1 MGTKGFL
8 CLTLDNIMID
18 NADIE
23 KILDRADIVD
33 VISSFVELKKAGS
46 RYKACCPFHNEKT
59 PSFMVEPGR
68 GTWYCFGA
76 CKEGGNVIKFVQK
89 YNHMNFREACLWL
102 ADRYGVH
109 IEDEKEKPSAD
120 EIRRQKKRESMQ
132 IINQFAAEVFLQNL
146 SQPEADAARAK
157 IRQRWGD
164 TFPVEMGIGYAL
176 ADWSQL
182 SDMAATKGLSL
193 ELMEEMG
200 LIRKKKTGGYY
211 DFYRDRIM
219 IPIRDRFRN
228 IIGWTARDMSEV
240 DGTPKY
246 LNSCESDLYHKSS
259 SIFGIDNAIRQAA
272 KEEKFYCVEGAP
284 DVMRLQSIGVNN
296 TIASLGSAW
305 TKGQFEQ
312 LKRYATALCFLPDAD
327 PKPVNESYGT
337 GIAAVI
343 KSGVLA
349 MECGFS
355 VSVREIPLGEGNQ
368 KNDPDSYCTNISR
381 FNQLEEQDFITWYAG
396 YAFNKDGT
404 TEDKSA
410 AVSQIAK
417 LVALVGDEVKEAMYM
432 AKLRDTYNNKNL
444 WSMAINREKKKLNES
459 KAGKSQVIN
468 RDLLAKYGFFESNNC
483 YYSTNDG
490 KEFQWS
496 NFIMLPMFH
505 IKDSLMP
512 KRLYRIKNQNRQEE
526 IVEMKQEDLVSLSKF
541 KQKVEGLGNYIWLA
555 SEKEMTRLKMYLYEQ
570 TETATEITQLGWQR
584 KGFYAFGNG
593 VFDTDWHPVD
603 EYGIVRL
610 GEKGNFYLPAS
621 SLIYRDDDKLFQ
633 FERRFVHL
641 NYSSISLK
649 EYFTKL
655 VGVFGDNAKVG
666 ICFLLATLFRDI
678 ITGYTK
684 SFPILNLFGPK
695 GSGKSELGH
704 SLMALFII
712 ENIPPNIQNATI
724 PALADLVAQCANAL
738 VHIDEFKNN
747 IDIDKREYLK
757 GLWDGAGR
765 SRMNMDRDKKREIT
779 AVDSGVI
786 LSGQEMATAD
796 IALFSRLVFLTFAK
810 SEFTEEEKRRY
821 NELVEIRKRGLTH
834 LTLQILRHRARMEQQ
849 FISNYHTCLSDVLDA
864 LGAEKVEDRIL
875 RNWLIPLAA
884 FRTLEGVLDIPFS
897 YPDIRQVTVDG
908 ILRQNAECKSNNELA
923 NFWNVVS
930 YLQQD
935 GEIFI
940 EGDYRIE
947 YLNRFKSSL
956 IKIEQ
961 QYQEPKAI
969 LMMRKNRIFMLYKKF
984 GKQVGDSILP
994 EGSLIYYLE
1003 NSKEYMGKKNS
1014 VRFKNIQRGVE
1025 VQKVETTPTGGIAY
1039 KKTSTPD
1046 VALCFDYRMIRE
1058 TYNINLEVEVE
1069 GQELEDTDESE

>member
-1 MGTKGFL
+1 
-8 CLTLDNIMID
+8 
-18 NADIE
+18 
-23 KILDRADIVD
+23 
-33 VISSFVELKKAGS
+33 
-46 RYKACCPFHNEKT
+46 
-59 PSFMVEPGR
+59 
-68 GTWYCFGA
+68 
-76 CKEGGNVIKFVQK
+76 
-89 YNHMNFREACLWL
+89 
-102 ADRYGVH
+102 
-109 IEDEKEKPSAD
+109 
-120 EIRRQKKRESMQ
+120 
-132 IINQFAAEVFLQNL
+132 
-146 SQPEADAARAK
+146 
-157 IRQRWGD
+157 
-164 TFPVEMGIGYAL
+164 
-176 ADWSQL
+176 
-182 SDMAATKGLSL
+182 
-193 ELMEEMG
+193 
-200 LIRKKKTGGYY
+200 
-211 DFYRDRIM
+211 
-219 IPIRDRFRN
+219 
-228 IIGWTARDMSEV
+228 
-240 DGTPKY
+240 
-246 LNSCESDLYHKSS
+246 
-259 SIFGIDNAIRQAA
+259 
-272 KEEKFYCVEGAP
+272 
-284 DVMRLQSIGVNN
+284 
-296 TIASLGSAW
+296 
-305 TKGQFEQ
+305 
-312 LKRYATALCFLPDAD
+312 
-327 PKPVNESYGT
+327 
-337 GIAAVI
+337 
-343 KSGVLA
+343 
-349 MECGFS
+349 
-355 VSVREIPLGEGNQ
+355 
-368 KNDPDSYCTNISR
+368 
-381 FNQLEEQDFITWYAG
+381 
-396 YAFNKDGT
+396 
-404 TEDKSA
+404 
-410 AVSQIAK
+410 
-417 LVALVGDEVKEAMYM
+417 
-432 AKLRDTYNNKNL
+432 
-444 WSMAINREKKKLNES
+444 
-459 KAGKSQVIN
+459 
-468 RDLLAKYGFFESNNC
+468 
-483 YYSTNDG
+483 
-490 KEFQWS
+490 
-496 NFIMLPMFH
+496 
-505 IKDSLMP
+505 
-512 KRLYRIKNQNRQEE
+512 
-526 IVEMKQEDLVSLSKF
+526 MKQEDLVSLSKF

-593 VFDTDWHPVD
+593 VFDTEWHPVD

-649 EYFTKL
+649 EYFSKL

-704 SLMALFII
+704 SLMSLFII

-849 FISNYHTCLSDVLDA
+849 FVSNYHTCLSDVLEA

-875 RNWLIPLAA
+875 RNWIIPLAA

-947 YLNRFKSSL
+947 YLSRFKSSL
-956 IKIEQ
+956 VKIEQ

-984 GKQVGDSILP
+984 GKQVGDSVLP

-1025 VQKVETTPTGGIAY
+1025 VQKVETTPTGGLSY

-1069 GQELEDTDESE
+1069 GQESDNLENE

>member
-1 MGTKGFL
+1 
-8 CLTLDNIMID
+8 
-18 NADIE
+18 
-23 KILDRADIVD
+23 
-33 VISSFVELKKAGS
+33 
-46 RYKACCPFHNEKT
+46 
-59 PSFMVEPGR
+59 
-68 GTWYCFGA
+68 
-76 CKEGGNVIKFVQK
+76 
-89 YNHMNFREACLWL
+89 
-102 ADRYGVH
+102 
-109 IEDEKEKPSAD
+109 
-120 EIRRQKKRESMQ
+120 
-132 IINQFAAEVFLQNL
+132 
-146 SQPEADAARAK
+146 
-157 IRQRWGD
+157 
-164 TFPVEMGIGYAL
+164 
-176 ADWSQL
+176 
-182 SDMAATKGLSL
+182 
-193 ELMEEMG
+193 
-200 LIRKKKTGGYY
+200 
-211 DFYRDRIM
+211 
-219 IPIRDRFRN
+219 
-228 IIGWTARDMSEV
+228 
-240 DGTPKY
+240 
-246 LNSCESDLYHKSS
+246 
-259 SIFGIDNAIRQAA
+259 
-272 KEEKFYCVEGAP
+272 
-284 DVMRLQSIGVNN
+284 
-296 TIASLGSAW
+296 
-305 TKGQFEQ
+305 
-312 LKRYATALCFLPDAD
+312 
-327 PKPVNESYGT
+327 
-337 GIAAVI
+337 
-343 KSGVLA
+343 
-349 MECGFS
+349 
-355 VSVREIPLGEGNQ
+355 
-368 KNDPDSYCTNISR
+368 
-381 FNQLEEQDFITWYAG
+381 
-396 YAFNKDGT
+396 
-404 TEDKSA
+404 
-410 AVSQIAK
+410 
-417 LVALVGDEVKEAMYM
+417 
-432 AKLRDTYNNKNL
+432 
-444 WSMAINREKKKLNES
+444 
-459 KAGKSQVIN
+459 
-468 RDLLAKYGFFESNNC
+468 
-483 YYSTNDG
+483 
-490 KEFQWS
+490 
-496 NFIMLPMFH
+496 
-505 IKDSLMP
+505 
-512 KRLYRIKNQNRQEE
+512 
-526 IVEMKQEDLVSLSKF
+526 
-541 KQKVEGLGNYIWLA
+541 
-555 SEKEMTRLKMYLYEQ
+555 MYLYEQ
-570 TETATEITQLGWQR
+570 TETAVEITQLGWNR

-593 VFDTDWHPVD
+593 VFDTEWHPVD

-610 GEKGNFYLPAS
+610 GDKGNYYLPAS

-796 IALFSRLVFLTFAK
+796 IALFSRLIFLTFAK

-849 FISNYHTCLSDVLDA
+849 FISNYHTCLSDVLET
-864 LGAEKVEDRIL
+864 LGSEKVEDRIL
-875 RNWLIPLAA
+875 RNWIIPLAA
-884 FRTLEGVLDIPFS
+884 FRTLEGVLDIPFP
-897 YPDIRQVTVDG
+897 YQDIRRVTLDG
-908 ILRQNAECKSNNELA
+908 IIRQNAECKSNNELA

-961 QYQEPKAI
+961 VYQEPKSI

-994 EGSLIYYLE
+994 EGSLMYYLE

-1014 VRFKNIQRGVE
+1014 VRFKNIQHGIE
-1025 VQKVETTPTGGIAY
+1025 VQKMETTPTGGVSY

-1069 GQELEDTDESE
+1069 GRETEEEDLD

>member
-1 MGTKGFL
+1 
-8 CLTLDNIMID
+8 
-18 NADIE
+18 
-23 KILDRADIVD
+23 
-33 VISSFVELKKAGS
+33 
-46 RYKACCPFHNEKT
+46 
-59 PSFMVEPGR
+59 
-68 GTWYCFGA
+68 
-76 CKEGGNVIKFVQK
+76 
-89 YNHMNFREACLWL
+89 
-102 ADRYGVH
+102 
-109 IEDEKEKPSAD
+109 
-120 EIRRQKKRESMQ
+120 
-132 IINQFAAEVFLQNL
+132 
-146 SQPEADAARAK
+146 
-157 IRQRWGD
+157 
-164 TFPVEMGIGYAL
+164 
-176 ADWSQL
+176 
-182 SDMAATKGLSL
+182 
-193 ELMEEMG
+193 
-200 LIRKKKTGGYY
+200 
-211 DFYRDRIM
+211 
-219 IPIRDRFRN
+219 
-228 IIGWTARDMSEV
+228 
-240 DGTPKY
+240 
-246 LNSCESDLYHKSS
+246 
-259 SIFGIDNAIRQAA
+259 
-272 KEEKFYCVEGAP
+272 
-284 DVMRLQSIGVNN
+284 
-296 TIASLGSAW
+296 
-305 TKGQFEQ
+305 
-312 LKRYATALCFLPDAD
+312 
-327 PKPVNESYGT
+327 
-337 GIAAVI
+337 
-343 KSGVLA
+343 
-349 MECGFS
+349 
-355 VSVREIPLGEGNQ
+355 
-368 KNDPDSYCTNISR
+368 
-381 FNQLEEQDFITWYAG
+381 
-396 YAFNKDGT
+396 
-404 TEDKSA
+404 
-410 AVSQIAK
+410 
-417 LVALVGDEVKEAMYM
+417 
-432 AKLRDTYNNKNL
+432 
-444 WSMAINREKKKLNES
+444 
-459 KAGKSQVIN
+459 
-468 RDLLAKYGFFESNNC
+468 
-483 YYSTNDG
+483 
-490 KEFQWS
+490 
-496 NFIMLPMFH
+496 MLPMFH
-505 IKDSLMP
+505 IKDSLNP

-555 SEKEMTRLKMYLYEQ
+555 TEKEMTRLKMYLYEQ
-570 TETATEITQLGWQR
+570 TETAVEITQLGWNR

-593 VFDTDWHPVD
+593 VFDTEWHPVD

-610 GEKGNFYLPAS
+610 GDKGNYYLPAS

-796 IALFSRLVFLTFAK
+796 IALFSRLIFLTFAK

-849 FISNYHTCLSDVLDA
+849 FISNYHTCLSDVLET
-864 LGAEKVEDRIL
+864 LGSEKVEDRIL
-875 RNWLIPLAA
+875 RNWIIPLAA
-884 FRTLEGVLDIPFS
+884 FRTLEGVLDIPFP
-897 YPDIRQVTVDG
+897 YQDIRRVTLDG
-908 ILRQNAECKSNNELA
+908 IIRQNAECKSNNELA

-961 QYQEPKAI
+961 VYQEPKSI

-994 EGSLIYYLE
+994 EGSLMYYLE

-1014 VRFKNIQRGVE
+1014 VRFKNIQHGIE
-1025 VQKVETTPTGGIAY
+1025 VQKMETTPTGGVSY

-1069 GQELEDTDESE
+1069 GRETEEEDLD

>member
-1 MGTKGFL
+1 
-8 CLTLDNIMID
+8 MIS
-18 NADIE
+18 NSDIE

-33 VISSFVELKKAGS
+33 VISGFVELKRAGV
-46 RYKACCPFHNEKT
+46 RYKACCPFHQEDT

-102 ADRYGVH
+102 ADKYGIQ
-109 IEDEKEKPSAD
+109 IEDEQEKPSAD
-120 EIRRQKKRESMQ
+120 EIRRQKKRESMLF
-132 IINQFAAEVFLQNL
+132 INQFAAEVFLQNL
-146 SQPEADAARAK
+146 SRPEAEAARTK
-157 IRQRWGD
+157 IRQRWGESVP
-164 TFPVEMGIGYAL
+164 TEVGIGYAL
-176 ADWSQL
+176 AEWSQL
-182 SDMAATKGLSL
+182 SDMAVAKGLSL
-193 ELMEEMG
+193 ELMKEMG
-200 LIRKKKTGGYY
+200 LIKKKGNGRYY
-211 DFYRDRIM
+211 DTYRDRIM

-228 IIGWTARDMSEV
+228 IIGWTARDMSGVE
-240 DGTPKY
+240 GSSKY
-246 LNSCESDLYHKSS
+246 LNSCESDLYHKGR
-259 SIFGIDNAIRQAA
+259 SIFGIDNAIRQAT
-272 KEEKFYCVEGAP
+272 KEEKFYCVEGGP
-284 DVMRLQSIGVNN
+284 DVLKLQSIEIYNVV
-296 TIASLGSAW
+296 SPLGSAW
-305 TKGQFEQ
+305 TKEQFEQ
-312 LKRYATALCFLPDAD
+312 LKRYATSLCFLPDAD
-327 PKPVNESYGT
+327 AIKPGEQYGT

-343 KSGVLA
+343 KSGQLA

-355 VSVREIPLGEGNQ
+355 VSVKEIPCGEGNT
-368 KNDPDSYCTNISR
+368 KNDPDSYCTSR
-381 FNQLEEQDFITWYAG
+381 TKFKDLDEVDFITWYAG
-396 YAFNKDGT
+396 YAFKADGT
-404 TEDKSA
+404 TEDKSS
-410 AVSQIAK
+410 AVSKIAQM
-417 LVALVGDEVKEAMYM
+417 VAMVGDEVKEQMYLEQL
-432 AKLRDTYNNKNL
+432 KKIYNHKNL
-444 WSMAINREKKKLNES
+444 WLTAINREKKKISES
-459 KAGKSQVIN
+459 KADKTQTIN

-490 KEFQWS
+490 KEYQWS
-496 NFIMLPMFH
+496 NFVMQPMFH
-505 IKDSLMP
+505 IKDSLNP

-555 SEKEMTRLKMYLYEQ
+555 TEKEMTRLKMYLYEQ
-570 TETATEITQLGWQR
+570 TETAVEITQLGWQR

-593 VFDTDWHPVD
+593 VFDTEWHPVD
-603 EYGIVRL
+603 DYGIVRL
-610 GEKGNFYLPAS
+610 GDKGNYYLPAS

-641 NYSSISLK
+641 NYSGISMRD
-649 EYFTKL
+649 YFTKL

-666 ICFLLATLFRDI
+666 ICFLLATLFRDV

-704 SLMALFII
+704 SLMSLFII
-712 ENIPPNIQNATI
+712 DNTPPNIQNATI
-724 PALADLVAQCANAL
+724 PALAELVAQCSNAL

-765 SRMNMDRDKKREIT
+765 SRINMDRDKKREIT

-796 IALFSRLVFLTFAK
+796 IALFSRLIFLTFSK
-810 SEFTEEEKRRY
+810 SEFTDAEKKRY
-821 NELVEIRKRGLTH
+821 SELVDIRKRGLSH
-834 LTLQILRHRARMEQQ
+834 LTLQILRHRAKMEQQ
-849 FISNYHTCLSDVLDA
+849 FVSNFHSCLSDIIEG

-875 RNWLIPLAA
+875 RNWIIPLAA
-884 FRTLEGVLDIPFS
+884 FRTLEGVLDLPFS
-897 YPDIRQVTVDG
+897 YQDIRKVTLDG
-908 ILRQNAECKSNNELA
+908 IVRQNAECKSNNELA

-947 YLNRFKSSL
+947 YVNKFKSNL

-994 EGSLIYYLE
+994 EGSLVYYLE

-1025 VQKVETTPTGGIAY
+1025 VQKIETTPTGGISY

-1046 VALCFDYRMIRE
+1046 IALCFDYKMIKD

-1069 GQELEDTDESE
+1069 GNETTSDDLDE

>member
-1 MGTKGFL
+1 
-8 CLTLDNIMID
+8 
-18 NADIE
+18 
-23 KILDRADIVD
+23 
-33 VISSFVELKKAGS
+33 
-46 RYKACCPFHNEKT
+46 
-59 PSFMVEPGR
+59 
-68 GTWYCFGA
+68 
-76 CKEGGNVIKFVQK
+76 
-89 YNHMNFREACLWL
+89 
-102 ADRYGVH
+102 
-109 IEDEKEKPSAD
+109 
-120 EIRRQKKRESMQ
+120 
-132 IINQFAAEVFLQNL
+132 
-146 SQPEADAARAK
+146 
-157 IRQRWGD
+157 
-164 TFPVEMGIGYAL
+164 
-176 ADWSQL
+176 
-182 SDMAATKGLSL
+182 
-193 ELMEEMG
+193 
-200 LIRKKKTGGYY
+200 
-211 DFYRDRIM
+211 
-219 IPIRDRFRN
+219 
-228 IIGWTARDMSEV
+228 
-240 DGTPKY
+240 
-246 LNSCESDLYHKSS
+246 
-259 SIFGIDNAIRQAA
+259 
-272 KEEKFYCVEGAP
+272 
-284 DVMRLQSIGVNN
+284 
-296 TIASLGSAW
+296 
-305 TKGQFEQ
+305 
-312 LKRYATALCFLPDAD
+312 
-327 PKPVNESYGT
+327 
-337 GIAAVI
+337 
-343 KSGVLA
+343 
-349 MECGFS
+349 
-355 VSVREIPLGEGNQ
+355 
-368 KNDPDSYCTNISR
+368 
-381 FNQLEEQDFITWYAG
+381 
-396 YAFNKDGT
+396 
-404 TEDKSA
+404 
-410 AVSQIAK
+410 
-417 LVALVGDEVKEAMYM
+417 
-432 AKLRDTYNNKNL
+432 
-444 WSMAINREKKKLNES
+444 
-459 KAGKSQVIN
+459 
-468 RDLLAKYGFFESNNC
+468 
-483 YYSTNDG
+483 
-490 KEFQWS
+490 
-496 NFIMLPMFH
+496 MLPMFH
-505 IKDSLMP
+505 IKDSLNP

-555 SEKEMTRLKMYLYEQ
+555 TEKEMTRLKMYLYEQ
-570 TETATEITQLGWQR
+570 TETAVEITQLGWNR

-593 VFDTDWHPVD
+593 VFDTEWHPVD

-610 GEKGNFYLPAS
+610 GDKGNYYLPAS

-796 IALFSRLVFLTFAK
+796 IALFSRLIFLTFAK
-810 SEFTEEEKRRY
+810 SEFTEEEKHRY

-849 FISNYHTCLSDVLDA
+849 FISNYHTCLSDVLET
-864 LGAEKVEDRIL
+864 LGSEKVEDRIL
-875 RNWLIPLAA
+875 RNWIIPLAA
-884 FRTLEGVLDIPFS
+884 FRTLEGVLDIPFP
-897 YPDIRQVTVDG
+897 YQDIRRVTLDG
-908 ILRQNAECKSNNELA
+908 IIRQNAECKSNNELA

-961 QYQEPKAI
+961 VYQEPKSI

-994 EGSLIYYLE
+994 EGSLMYYLE

-1014 VRFKNIQRGVE
+1014 VRFKNIQHGIE
-1025 VQKVETTPTGGIAY
+1025 VQKMETTPTGGVSY

-1069 GQELEDTDESE
+1069 GRETEEEDLD

>member
-1 MGTKGFL
+1 M
-8 CLTLDNIMID
+8 
-18 NADIE
+18 
-23 KILDRADIVD
+23 
-33 VISSFVELKKAGS
+33 
-46 RYKACCPFHNEKT
+46 
-59 PSFMVEPGR
+59 
-68 GTWYCFGA
+68 
-76 CKEGGNVIKFVQK
+76 
-89 YNHMNFREACLWL
+89 
-102 ADRYGVH
+102 
-109 IEDEKEKPSAD
+109 
-120 EIRRQKKRESMQ
+120 
-132 IINQFAAEVFLQNL
+132 
-146 SQPEADAARAK
+146 
-157 IRQRWGD
+157 
-164 TFPVEMGIGYAL
+164 
-176 ADWSQL
+176 
-182 SDMAATKGLSL
+182 
-193 ELMEEMG
+193 
-200 LIRKKKTGGYY
+200 
-211 DFYRDRIM
+211 
-219 IPIRDRFRN
+219 
-228 IIGWTARDMSEV
+228 
-240 DGTPKY
+240 
-246 LNSCESDLYHKSS
+246 
-259 SIFGIDNAIRQAA
+259 
-272 KEEKFYCVEGAP
+272 
-284 DVMRLQSIGVNN
+284 
-296 TIASLGSAW
+296 
-305 TKGQFEQ
+305 
-312 LKRYATALCFLPDAD
+312 
-327 PKPVNESYGT
+327 
-337 GIAAVI
+337 
-343 KSGVLA
+343 
-349 MECGFS
+349 
-355 VSVREIPLGEGNQ
+355 
-368 KNDPDSYCTNISR
+368 
-381 FNQLEEQDFITWYAG
+381 
-396 YAFNKDGT
+396 
-404 TEDKSA
+404 
-410 AVSQIAK
+410 
-417 LVALVGDEVKEAMYM
+417 
-432 AKLRDTYNNKNL
+432 
-444 WSMAINREKKKLNES
+444 
-459 KAGKSQVIN
+459 
-468 RDLLAKYGFFESNNC
+468 
-483 YYSTNDG
+483 
-490 KEFQWS
+490 
-496 NFIMLPMFH
+496 
-505 IKDSLMP
+505 
-512 KRLYRIKNQNRQEE
+512 
-526 IVEMKQEDLVSLSKF
+526 
-541 KQKVEGLGNYIWLA
+541 
-555 SEKEMTRLKMYLYEQ
+555 
-570 TETATEITQLGWQR
+570 
-584 KGFYAFGNG
+584 
-593 VFDTDWHPVD
+593 
-603 EYGIVRL
+603 RL

-875 RNWLIPLAA
+875 RNWIIPLAA

-961 QYQEPKAI
+961 QYQDPKPI

-1025 VQKVETTPTGGIAY
+1025 VQKVETTPTGGISY

>member
-1 MGTKGFL
+1 
-8 CLTLDNIMID
+8 MIS
-18 NADIE
+18 NSDIE

-33 VISSFVELKKAGS
+33 VISGFVELKRAGV
-46 RYKACCPFHNEKT
+46 RYKACCPFHQEDT

-102 ADRYGVH
+102 ADKYG
-109 IEDEKEKPSAD
+109 IQIDDEQEKPSAD
-120 EIRRQKKRESMQ
+120 EIRRQKKRESMLF
-132 IINQFAAEVFLQNL
+132 INQFAAEVFLQNL
-146 SQPEADAARAK
+146 SRPEAEAARSK
-157 IRQRWGD
+157 IRQRWGESVP
-164 TFPVEMGIGYAL
+164 TEVGIGYAL
-176 ADWSQL
+176 AEWSQL
-182 SDMAATKGLSL
+182 SDMAVAKGLSL
-193 ELMEEMG
+193 ELMKEMG
-200 LIRKKKTGGYY
+200 LIKKKGNGRYY
-211 DFYRDRIM
+211 DTYRDRIM

-228 IIGWTARDMSEV
+228 IIGWTARDMSGVE
-240 DGTPKY
+240 GSSKY
-246 LNSCESDLYHKSS
+246 LNSCESDLYHKGR
-259 SIFGIDNAIRQAA
+259 SIFGIDNAIRQAT
-272 KEEKFYCVEGAP
+272 KEEKFYCVEGGP
-284 DVMRLQSIGVNN
+284 DVLKLQSIEIYNVV
-296 TIASLGSAW
+296 SPLGSAW
-305 TKGQFEQ
+305 TKEQFEQ
-312 LKRYATALCFLPDAD
+312 LKRYATSLCFLPDAD
-327 PKPVNESYGT
+327 AIKPGEQYGT

-343 KSGVLA
+343 KSGQLA

-355 VSVREIPLGEGNQ
+355 VSVKEIPCGEGNT
-368 KNDPDSYCTNISR
+368 KNDPDSYCTSR
-381 FNQLEEQDFITWYAG
+381 TKFKDLDEVDFITWYAG
-396 YAFNKDGT
+396 YAFKADGT

-410 AVSQIAK
+410 AVTKIAK
-417 LVALVGDEVKEAMYM
+417 MVAMVGDEVKEQMYLEQL
-432 AKLRDTYNNKNL
+432 KKIYNHKNL
-444 WSMAINREKKKLNES
+444 WITAINREKKKISES
-459 KAGKSQVIN
+459 KADKTQTIN

-483 YYSTNDG
+483 YYSTNEG

-496 NFIMLPMFH
+496 NFVMLPMFH
-505 IKDSLMP
+505 IKDSLNP

-555 SEKEMTRLKMYLYEQ
+555 TEKEMTRLKMYLYEQ
-570 TETATEITQLGWQR
+570 TETAVEITQLGWNR

-593 VFDTDWHPVD
+593 VFDTEWHPVD

-610 GEKGNFYLPAS
+610 GEKGNYYLPAS

-649 EYFTKL
+649 EYFSKL

-666 ICFLLATLFRDI
+666 ICFLLATLFRDV

-695 GSGKSELGH
+695 GSGKSEPGH

-796 IALFSRLVFLTFAK
+796 IALFSRLIFLTFAK

-849 FISNYHTCLSDVLDA
+849 FISNYHTCLSDVLEA

-875 RNWLIPLAA
+875 RNWIIPLAA
-884 FRTLEGVLDIPFS
+884 FRTLEGVLEIPFS
-897 YPDIRQVTVDG
+897 YQDIRRVTLDG
-908 ILRQNAECKSNNELA
+908 IIRQNAECKSNNELA

-947 YLNRFKSSL
+947 YLNKFKSSL

-961 QYQEPKAI
+961 VYQEPKPI

-994 EGSLIYYLE
+994 EGSLMYYLE

-1014 VRFKNIQRGVE
+1014 VRFKNIQHGVE
-1025 VQKVETTPTGGIAY
+1025 VQKMETTPTGGVSY

-1069 GQELEDTDESE
+1069 GRETAEEDID

>member
-1 MGTKGFL
+1 
-8 CLTLDNIMID
+8 
-18 NADIE
+18 
-23 KILDRADIVD
+23 
-33 VISSFVELKKAGS
+33 
-46 RYKACCPFHNEKT
+46 
-59 PSFMVEPGR
+59 
-68 GTWYCFGA
+68 
-76 CKEGGNVIKFVQK
+76 
-89 YNHMNFREACLWL
+89 
-102 ADRYGVH
+102 
-109 IEDEKEKPSAD
+109 
-120 EIRRQKKRESMQ
+120 
-132 IINQFAAEVFLQNL
+132 
-146 SQPEADAARAK
+146 
-157 IRQRWGD
+157 
-164 TFPVEMGIGYAL
+164 
-176 ADWSQL
+176 
-182 SDMAATKGLSL
+182 
-193 ELMEEMG
+193 
-200 LIRKKKTGGYY
+200 
-211 DFYRDRIM
+211 
-219 IPIRDRFRN
+219 
-228 IIGWTARDMSEV
+228 
-240 DGTPKY
+240 
-246 LNSCESDLYHKSS
+246 
-259 SIFGIDNAIRQAA
+259 
-272 KEEKFYCVEGAP
+272 
-284 DVMRLQSIGVNN
+284 
-296 TIASLGSAW
+296 
-305 TKGQFEQ
+305 
-312 LKRYATALCFLPDAD
+312 
-327 PKPVNESYGT
+327 
-337 GIAAVI
+337 
-343 KSGVLA
+343 
-349 MECGFS
+349 
-355 VSVREIPLGEGNQ
+355 
-368 KNDPDSYCTNISR
+368 
-381 FNQLEEQDFITWYAG
+381 
-396 YAFNKDGT
+396 
-404 TEDKSA
+404 
-410 AVSQIAK
+410 
-417 LVALVGDEVKEAMYM
+417 
-432 AKLRDTYNNKNL
+432 
-444 WSMAINREKKKLNES
+444 
-459 KAGKSQVIN
+459 
-468 RDLLAKYGFFESNNC
+468 
-483 YYSTNDG
+483 
-490 KEFQWS
+490 
-496 NFIMLPMFH
+496 MLPMFH
-505 IKDSLMP
+505 IKDSMMP
-512 KRLYRIKNQNRQEE
+512 KRLYRIKNQSRQEE

-593 VFDTDWHPVD
+593 VFDTEWHPVD

-649 EYFTKL
+649 EYFSKL

-849 FISNYHTCLSDVLDA
+849 FVSNYHTCLSDVLEA

-875 RNWLIPLAA
+875 RNWIIPLAA

-947 YLNRFKSSL
+947 YLSRFKSSL
-956 IKIEQ
+956 VKIEQ

-984 GKQVGDSILP
+984 GKQVGDSVLP

-1025 VQKVETTPTGGIAY
+1025 VQKVETTPTGGLSY

-1069 GQELEDTDESE
+1069 GQESDDLENE

>member
-1 MGTKGFL
+1 
-8 CLTLDNIMID
+8 
-18 NADIE
+18 
-23 KILDRADIVD
+23 
-33 VISSFVELKKAGS
+33 
-46 RYKACCPFHNEKT
+46 
-59 PSFMVEPGR
+59 
-68 GTWYCFGA
+68 
-76 CKEGGNVIKFVQK
+76 
-89 YNHMNFREACLWL
+89 
-102 ADRYGVH
+102 
-109 IEDEKEKPSAD
+109 
-120 EIRRQKKRESMQ
+120 
-132 IINQFAAEVFLQNL
+132 
-146 SQPEADAARAK
+146 
-157 IRQRWGD
+157 
-164 TFPVEMGIGYAL
+164 
-176 ADWSQL
+176 
-182 SDMAATKGLSL
+182 
-193 ELMEEMG
+193 
-200 LIRKKKTGGYY
+200 
-211 DFYRDRIM
+211 
-219 IPIRDRFRN
+219 
-228 IIGWTARDMSEV
+228 
-240 DGTPKY
+240 
-246 LNSCESDLYHKSS
+246 
-259 SIFGIDNAIRQAA
+259 
-272 KEEKFYCVEGAP
+272 
-284 DVMRLQSIGVNN
+284 
-296 TIASLGSAW
+296 
-305 TKGQFEQ
+305 
-312 LKRYATALCFLPDAD
+312 
-327 PKPVNESYGT
+327 
-337 GIAAVI
+337 
-343 KSGVLA
+343 
-349 MECGFS
+349 
-355 VSVREIPLGEGNQ
+355 
-368 KNDPDSYCTNISR
+368 
-381 FNQLEEQDFITWYAG
+381 
-396 YAFNKDGT
+396 
-404 TEDKSA
+404 
-410 AVSQIAK
+410 
-417 LVALVGDEVKEAMYM
+417 
-432 AKLRDTYNNKNL
+432 
-444 WSMAINREKKKLNES
+444 
-459 KAGKSQVIN
+459 
-468 RDLLAKYGFFESNNC
+468 
-483 YYSTNDG
+483 
-490 KEFQWS
+490 
-496 NFIMLPMFH
+496 
-505 IKDSLMP
+505 
-512 KRLYRIKNQNRQEE
+512 
-526 IVEMKQEDLVSLSKF
+526 MKQEDLVSLSKF

-570 TETATEITQLGWQR
+570 TETAIEITQLGWQR

-593 VFDTDWHPVD
+593 VFDTEWHPVD

-649 EYFTKL
+649 EYFSKL

-849 FISNYHTCLSDVLDA
+849 FVSNYHTCLSDVLEA

-875 RNWLIPLAA
+875 RNWIIPLAA

-947 YLNRFKSSL
+947 YLSRFKSTL
-956 IKIEQ
+956 VKIEQ

-984 GKQVGDSILP
+984 GKQVGDSVLP

-1025 VQKVETTPTGGIAY
+1025 VQKVETTPTGGLSY

-1069 GQELEDTDESE
+1069 GQESDDLENE

>member
-1 MGTKGFL
+1 
-8 CLTLDNIMID
+8 
-18 NADIE
+18 
-23 KILDRADIVD
+23 
-33 VISSFVELKKAGS
+33 
-46 RYKACCPFHNEKT
+46 
-59 PSFMVEPGR
+59 
-68 GTWYCFGA
+68 
-76 CKEGGNVIKFVQK
+76 
-89 YNHMNFREACLWL
+89 
-102 ADRYGVH
+102 
-109 IEDEKEKPSAD
+109 
-120 EIRRQKKRESMQ
+120 
-132 IINQFAAEVFLQNL
+132 
-146 SQPEADAARAK
+146 
-157 IRQRWGD
+157 
-164 TFPVEMGIGYAL
+164 
-176 ADWSQL
+176 
-182 SDMAATKGLSL
+182 
-193 ELMEEMG
+193 
-200 LIRKKKTGGYY
+200 
-211 DFYRDRIM
+211 
-219 IPIRDRFRN
+219 
-228 IIGWTARDMSEV
+228 
-240 DGTPKY
+240 
-246 LNSCESDLYHKSS
+246 
-259 SIFGIDNAIRQAA
+259 
-272 KEEKFYCVEGAP
+272 
-284 DVMRLQSIGVNN
+284 
-296 TIASLGSAW
+296 
-305 TKGQFEQ
+305 
-312 LKRYATALCFLPDAD
+312 
-327 PKPVNESYGT
+327 
-337 GIAAVI
+337 
-343 KSGVLA
+343 
-349 MECGFS
+349 
-355 VSVREIPLGEGNQ
+355 
-368 KNDPDSYCTNISR
+368 
-381 FNQLEEQDFITWYAG
+381 
-396 YAFNKDGT
+396 
-404 TEDKSA
+404 
-410 AVSQIAK
+410 
-417 LVALVGDEVKEAMYM
+417 
-432 AKLRDTYNNKNL
+432 
-444 WSMAINREKKKLNES
+444 
-459 KAGKSQVIN
+459 
-468 RDLLAKYGFFESNNC
+468 
-483 YYSTNDG
+483 
-490 KEFQWS
+490 
-496 NFIMLPMFH
+496 MFH
-505 IKDSLMP
+505 IKDSLNP

-555 SEKEMTRLKMYLYEQ
+555 TEKEMTRLKMYLYEQ
-570 TETATEITQLGWQR
+570 TETAVEITQLGWNR

-593 VFDTDWHPVD
+593 VFDTEWHPVD

-610 GEKGNFYLPAS
+610 GDKGNYYLPAS

-796 IALFSRLVFLTFAK
+796 IALFSRLIFLTFAK

-849 FISNYHTCLSDVLDA
+849 FISNYHTCLSDVLET
-864 LGAEKVEDRIL
+864 LGSEKVEDRIL
-875 RNWLIPLAA
+875 RNWIIPLAA
-884 FRTLEGVLDIPFS
+884 FRTLEGVLDIPFP
-897 YPDIRQVTVDG
+897 YQDIRRVTLDG
-908 ILRQNAECKSNNELA
+908 IIRQNAECKSNNELA

-961 QYQEPKAI
+961 VYQEPKSI

-994 EGSLIYYLE
+994 EGSLMYYLE

-1014 VRFKNIQRGVE
+1014 VRFKNIQHGIE
-1025 VQKVETTPTGGIAY
+1025 VQKMETTPTGGVSY

-1069 GQELEDTDESE
+1069 GRETEEEDLD

>member
-1 MGTKGFL
+1 
-8 CLTLDNIMID
+8 
-18 NADIE
+18 
-23 KILDRADIVD
+23 
-33 VISSFVELKKAGS
+33 
-46 RYKACCPFHNEKT
+46 
-59 PSFMVEPGR
+59 
-68 GTWYCFGA
+68 
-76 CKEGGNVIKFVQK
+76 
-89 YNHMNFREACLWL
+89 
-102 ADRYGVH
+102 
-109 IEDEKEKPSAD
+109 
-120 EIRRQKKRESMQ
+120 
-132 IINQFAAEVFLQNL
+132 
-146 SQPEADAARAK
+146 
-157 IRQRWGD
+157 
-164 TFPVEMGIGYAL
+164 
-176 ADWSQL
+176 
-182 SDMAATKGLSL
+182 
-193 ELMEEMG
+193 
-200 LIRKKKTGGYY
+200 
-211 DFYRDRIM
+211 
-219 IPIRDRFRN
+219 
-228 IIGWTARDMSEV
+228 
-240 DGTPKY
+240 
-246 LNSCESDLYHKSS
+246 
-259 SIFGIDNAIRQAA
+259 
-272 KEEKFYCVEGAP
+272 
-284 DVMRLQSIGVNN
+284 
-296 TIASLGSAW
+296 
-305 TKGQFEQ
+305 
-312 LKRYATALCFLPDAD
+312 
-327 PKPVNESYGT
+327 
-337 GIAAVI
+337 
-343 KSGVLA
+343 
-349 MECGFS
+349 
-355 VSVREIPLGEGNQ
+355 
-368 KNDPDSYCTNISR
+368 
-381 FNQLEEQDFITWYAG
+381 
-396 YAFNKDGT
+396 
-404 TEDKSA
+404 
-410 AVSQIAK
+410 
-417 LVALVGDEVKEAMYM
+417 
-432 AKLRDTYNNKNL
+432 
-444 WSMAINREKKKLNES
+444 
-459 KAGKSQVIN
+459 
-468 RDLLAKYGFFESNNC
+468 
-483 YYSTNDG
+483 
-490 KEFQWS
+490 
-496 NFIMLPMFH
+496 
-505 IKDSLMP
+505 MP

-593 VFDTDWHPVD
+593 VFDTEWHPVD

-875 RNWLIPLAA
+875 RNWIIPLAA

-961 QYQEPKAI
+961 QYQDPKPI

-1025 VQKVETTPTGGIAY
+1025 VTKVETTPTGGIAY

>member
-1 MGTKGFL
+1 
-8 CLTLDNIMID
+8 
-18 NADIE
+18 
-23 KILDRADIVD
+23 
-33 VISSFVELKKAGS
+33 
-46 RYKACCPFHNEKT
+46 
-59 PSFMVEPGR
+59 
-68 GTWYCFGA
+68 
-76 CKEGGNVIKFVQK
+76 
-89 YNHMNFREACLWL
+89 
-102 ADRYGVH
+102 
-109 IEDEKEKPSAD
+109 
-120 EIRRQKKRESMQ
+120 
-132 IINQFAAEVFLQNL
+132 
-146 SQPEADAARAK
+146 
-157 IRQRWGD
+157 
-164 TFPVEMGIGYAL
+164 
-176 ADWSQL
+176 
-182 SDMAATKGLSL
+182 
-193 ELMEEMG
+193 
-200 LIRKKKTGGYY
+200 
-211 DFYRDRIM
+211 
-219 IPIRDRFRN
+219 
-228 IIGWTARDMSEV
+228 
-240 DGTPKY
+240 
-246 LNSCESDLYHKSS
+246 
-259 SIFGIDNAIRQAA
+259 
-272 KEEKFYCVEGAP
+272 
-284 DVMRLQSIGVNN
+284 
-296 TIASLGSAW
+296 
-305 TKGQFEQ
+305 
-312 LKRYATALCFLPDAD
+312 
-327 PKPVNESYGT
+327 
-337 GIAAVI
+337 
-343 KSGVLA
+343 
-349 MECGFS
+349 
-355 VSVREIPLGEGNQ
+355 
-368 KNDPDSYCTNISR
+368 
-381 FNQLEEQDFITWYAG
+381 
-396 YAFNKDGT
+396 
-404 TEDKSA
+404 
-410 AVSQIAK
+410 
-417 LVALVGDEVKEAMYM
+417 
-432 AKLRDTYNNKNL
+432 
-444 WSMAINREKKKLNES
+444 
-459 KAGKSQVIN
+459 
-468 RDLLAKYGFFESNNC
+468 
-483 YYSTNDG
+483 
-490 KEFQWS
+490 
-496 NFIMLPMFH
+496 
-505 IKDSLMP
+505 
-512 KRLYRIKNQNRQEE
+512 
-526 IVEMKQEDLVSLSKF
+526 
-541 KQKVEGLGNYIWLA
+541 
-555 SEKEMTRLKMYLYEQ
+555 MYLYEQ

-593 VFDTDWHPVD
+593 VFDTEWHPVD

-649 EYFTKL
+649 EYFSKL

-849 FISNYHTCLSDVLDA
+849 FVSNYHTCLSDVLEF

-875 RNWLIPLAA
+875 RNWIIPLAA

-947 YLNRFKSSL
+947 YLSRFKSSL
-956 IKIEQ
+956 VKIEQ

-984 GKQVGDSILP
+984 GKQVGDSVLP

-1025 VQKVETTPTGGIAY
+1025 VQKVETTPTGGLSY

-1069 GQELEDTDESE
+1069 GQESDDLENE

>member
-1 MGTKGFL
+1 
-8 CLTLDNIMID
+8 
-18 NADIE
+18 
-23 KILDRADIVD
+23 
-33 VISSFVELKKAGS
+33 
-46 RYKACCPFHNEKT
+46 
-59 PSFMVEPGR
+59 
-68 GTWYCFGA
+68 
-76 CKEGGNVIKFVQK
+76 
-89 YNHMNFREACLWL
+89 
-102 ADRYGVH
+102 
-109 IEDEKEKPSAD
+109 
-120 EIRRQKKRESMQ
+120 
-132 IINQFAAEVFLQNL
+132 
-146 SQPEADAARAK
+146 
-157 IRQRWGD
+157 
-164 TFPVEMGIGYAL
+164 
-176 ADWSQL
+176 
-182 SDMAATKGLSL
+182 
-193 ELMEEMG
+193 
-200 LIRKKKTGGYY
+200 
-211 DFYRDRIM
+211 
-219 IPIRDRFRN
+219 
-228 IIGWTARDMSEV
+228 
-240 DGTPKY
+240 
-246 LNSCESDLYHKSS
+246 
-259 SIFGIDNAIRQAA
+259 
-272 KEEKFYCVEGAP
+272 
-284 DVMRLQSIGVNN
+284 
-296 TIASLGSAW
+296 
-305 TKGQFEQ
+305 
-312 LKRYATALCFLPDAD
+312 
-327 PKPVNESYGT
+327 
-337 GIAAVI
+337 
-343 KSGVLA
+343 
-349 MECGFS
+349 
-355 VSVREIPLGEGNQ
+355 
-368 KNDPDSYCTNISR
+368 
-381 FNQLEEQDFITWYAG
+381 
-396 YAFNKDGT
+396 
-404 TEDKSA
+404 
-410 AVSQIAK
+410 
-417 LVALVGDEVKEAMYM
+417 
-432 AKLRDTYNNKNL
+432 
-444 WSMAINREKKKLNES
+444 
-459 KAGKSQVIN
+459 
-468 RDLLAKYGFFESNNC
+468 
-483 YYSTNDG
+483 
-490 KEFQWS
+490 
-496 NFIMLPMFH
+496 MLPMFH
-505 IKDSLMP
+505 IKDSLNP

-555 SEKEMTRLKMYLYEQ
+555 TEKEMTRLKMYLYEQ
-570 TETATEITQLGWQR
+570 TETAVEITQLGWNR

-593 VFDTDWHPVD
+593 VFDTEWHPVD

-610 GEKGNFYLPAS
+610 GEKGNYYLPAS

-649 EYFTKL
+649 EYFSKL

-796 IALFSRLVFLTFAK
+796 IALFSRLIFLTFAK

-849 FISNYHTCLSDVLDA
+849 FVSNYHTCLSDVLEA

-875 RNWLIPLAA
+875 RNWIIPLAA
-884 FRTLEGVLDIPFS
+884 FRTLEGVLEIPFS
-897 YPDIRQVTVDG
+897 YQDIRRVTLDG
-908 ILRQNAECKSNNELA
+908 IIRQNAECKSNNELA

-947 YLNRFKSSL
+947 YLNKFKSSL

-961 QYQEPKAI
+961 VYQEPKPI

-994 EGSLIYYLE
+994 EGSLMYYLE

-1014 VRFKNIQRGVE
+1014 VRFKNIQHGVE
-1025 VQKVETTPTGGIAY
+1025 VQKMETTPTGGVSY

-1069 GQELEDTDESE
+1069 GRETTEEDID